1 MAHKIEDGRKL
12 WKIRWHGYTEAEDT
26 WEPRE
31 NLIIG
36 EQSRQLLEEYEQK
49 LKENRIEKRRKVCK
63 IKSKI
68 K

>member
-1 MAHKIEDGRKL
+1 MNGQKL
-12 WKIRWHGYTEAEDT
+12 WKIRWYGYTEAEDT

-49 LKENRIEKRRKVCK
+49 LKENPIDKRVEKRRKVY
-63 IKSKI
+63 
-68 K
+68 